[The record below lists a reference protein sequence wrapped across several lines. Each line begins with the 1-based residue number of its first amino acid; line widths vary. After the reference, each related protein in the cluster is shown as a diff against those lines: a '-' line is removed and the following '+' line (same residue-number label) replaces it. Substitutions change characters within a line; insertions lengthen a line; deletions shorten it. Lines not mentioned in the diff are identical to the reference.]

1 MPNQV
6 RNVLATGASGLHAQA
21 ISGFAAT
28 ALTATGS
35 TQLTALVLSADV
47 NEVTTA
53 AASTGVML
61 PAASPG
67 DEVVVANY
75 GAQTLS
81 VYGQL
86 GESISNG
93 SANAAFSV
101 AANKSCYFVKASNTR
116 WNSILTA

>member
-1 MPNQV
+1 MSQTK
-6 RNVLATGASGLHAQA
+6 LIQASGASGMHATT
-21 ISGFAAT
+21 IVGTIAT

-35 TQLTALVLSADV
+35 SQATALVLGTDV

-61 PAASPG
+61 PACSPG
-67 DEVVVANY
+67 DSITIGNY

-86 GESISNG
+86 GESVSNG
-93 SANAAFSV
+93 SVNAAFSV
-101 AANKSCYFVKASNTR
+101 AANKSAIFIKASNTR
-116 WNSILTA
+116 WNAILSA